1 MTITINLDIVD
12 FLKDKKNAEALNEI
26 GKCFTVGQWP
36 DAIPTKLRPKW
47 WNGKTQ
53 QVAARRILFGA
64 TIIDWIGDIQEADQ
78 GSGKPDN
85 QYDGAYAEDEL
96 DD

>member
-26 GKCFTVGQWP
+26 GKCFTIGQWP

-64 TIIDWIGDIQEADQ
+64 TIIDWMGIYKRLTKEAE
-78 GSGKPDN
+78 SPTINTMALMPKTN
-85 QYDGAYAEDEL
+85 
-96 DD
+96 